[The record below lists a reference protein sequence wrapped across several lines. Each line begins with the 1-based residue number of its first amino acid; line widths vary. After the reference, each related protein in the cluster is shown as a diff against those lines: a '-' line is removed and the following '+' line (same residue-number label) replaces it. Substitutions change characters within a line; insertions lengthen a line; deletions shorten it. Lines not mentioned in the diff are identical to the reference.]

1 MNYRFDP
8 AFLVAEESRLEE
20 SAALQLESC
29 PAVLALLVRR
39 MEGHAKGFDQAS
51 SFDKVRE
58 LQGRRR
64 ELQWLLGLREE
75 VLARSQQK
83 PLDGRE
89 NQV

>member
-20 SAALQLESC
+20 SAALQLEAC

-39 MEGHAKGFDQAS
+39 MEAHAKGFDQAS

-75 VLARSQQK
+75 VLARSQQ
-83 PLDGRE
+83 
-89 NQV
+89 